1 MSAVR
6 LRGANSLVSSLFAV
20 ILIVAGV
27 FAVRFA
33 IGVEKQSAAMQGWT
47 PVLAHIRAVDLE
59 RVVKKKGARFRV
71 VARYE
76 YEVDGQSYEGSRVS
90 VVTSPDAA
98 GGRNERQFYL
108 LKSAMEQGGGFKVFV
123 NPANPMESVLFPEV
137 RRSDVFGPT
146 LIGAIF
152 VVVGVI
158 LFLVGVISFIRG
170 KPERRLAREYPDEPW
185 RWRADWSEGV
195 IKAGNRTT
203 ANTLL
208 VFSLIWCAMPAA
220 LLVVTRDRAPLG
232 AMVMSSVFLLVGIL
246 FLVWAIR
253 ELRIAKK
260 YGAALFHMASVPG
273 VMGGSLAGVVSL
285 PASVQPYESYRT
297 ELVCQRRVRRGKHT
311 STDTLWR
318 ATRLLDASKLP
329 SRVDGLEVPILFA
342 IPIGHPA
349 SGGNVSWILRVKA
362 KQPGVDLDVHFAV
375 PVFQTAESSESFV
388 LDESGIQPFV
398 RQE

>member
-6 LRGANSLVSSLFAV
+6 LRGANSIVSSLFAV

-33 IGVEKQSAAMQGWT
+33 IRVEKQSAAMQSWT
-47 PVLAHIRAVDLE
+47 PVFAHIRTANLE
-59 RVVKKKGARFRV
+59 RVVKKKGTRFRV

-90 VVTSPDAA
+90 VVTSSDAA
-98 GGRNERQFYL
+98 GGWNERQYHL
-108 LKSAMEQGGGFKVFV
+108 LKGAMDQGGGFKVFV

-137 RRSDVFGPT
+137 RRSDVFGPM

-152 VVVGVI
+152 VVAGTV

-195 IKAGNRTT
+195 IRAGNRTS
-203 ANTLL
+203 AITLL
-208 VFSLIWCAMPAA
+208 VFSLIW
-220 LLVVTRDRAPLG
+220 LVMSGTFLFVARGDAPFG
-232 AMVMSSVFLLVGIL
+232 AMAMLSGFVLLGIL
-246 FLVWAIR
+246 LLVWAIR
-253 ELRIAKK
+253 AMRIASK

-273 VMGGSLAGVVSL
+273 VMGGSLSGVVSL
-285 PASVQPYESYRT
+285 PAFVHPYEAYHT

-318 ATRLLDASKLP
+318 ATRLLDATKLP

-342 IPIGHPA
+342 IPMGHPA
-349 SGGNVSWILRVKA
+349 SGGNVSWLLSVKA
-362 KQPGVDLDVHFAV
+362 KQPGVDLSVHFAV

-388 LDESGIQPFV
+388 LDESGIQSFV
-398 RQE
+398 LQR